1 MVLANLAM
9 MNVPLETAEKMSLHD
24 YEALLWNWNEAHKGA
39 DDIEPPDPE
48 VTIARLERINADRR
62 LTH

>member
-1 MVLANLAM
+1 M
-9 MNVPLETAEKMSLHD
+9 MNVPPEATEWMSLYD
-24 YEALLWNWNEAHKGA
+24 YEAMLWNWNEAHKGA

-48 VTIARLERINADRR
+48 VTMARLERINADPR